1 MTIGI
6 ATLAVVAVLLFFGAA
21 ERFFDRAGLTSWLA
35 FLLTLALIVG
45 AVLPDITSAAL
56 IITPG
61 GSIMPLVVSGVLV
74 AVAVRKGEG
83 ARTLLAAIVVTMSTV
98 AFRLIIGTESP
109 AALLACT
116 LTVGFAGGTLAF
128 IAARSS
134 LGALAGAMVG
144 CVLGD
149 IAAASL
155 AYGAFGAETLVLGG
169 YGIFD
174 SIAIA
179 CTFGCVLVEV
189 TDALQRAAENKR
201 TRTAALSAEAGEDVD
216 IDADEPEEKKKD
228 PPAEERD
235 ETDTWTSDD
244 KNHD

>member
-21 ERFFDRAGLTSWLA
+21 ERFFDRTGLTSWLA

-98 AFRLIIGTESP
+98 AFRLIIGTETP
-109 AALLACT
+109 AALL
-116 LTVGFAGGTLAF
+116 
-128 IAARSS
+128 ARSS

-235 ETDTWTSDD
+235 EADTWTSDD

>member
-98 AFRLIIGTESP
+98 AFRLIIGTETPPRCSP
-109 AALLACT
+109 A
-116 LTVGFAGGTLAF
+116 
-128 IAARSS
+128 R
-134 LGALAGAMVG
+134 
-144 CVLGD
+144 
-149 IAAASL
+149 
-155 AYGAFGAETLVLGG
+155 
-169 YGIFD
+169 
-174 SIAIA
+174 
-179 CTFGCVLVEV
+179 
-189 TDALQRAAENKR
+189 
-201 TRTAALSAEAGEDVD
+201 
-216 IDADEPEEKKKD
+216 
-228 PPAEERD
+228 
-235 ETDTWTSDD
+235 
-244 KNHD
+244 